1 MYDKLEQLELK
12 QEKILGFR
20 NMQEKLEKSLFFW
33 FRKYDSFLGMGINR
47 VQGAFCSDQM
57 SHKPVRKVLY
67 LEVFR
72 AFKFLSDK
80 SQPTQKNLLG
90 ETAKLAAELA
100 SYLEKASERE
110 NTVLNH

>member
-1 MYDKLEQLELK
+1 M
-12 QEKILGFR
+12 
-20 NMQEKLEKSLFFW
+20 
-33 FRKYDSFLGMGINR
+33 
-47 VQGAFCSDQM
+47 
-57 SHKPVRKVLY
+57 Y

-110 NTVLNH
+110 KLWKFETEGREFTKILKS